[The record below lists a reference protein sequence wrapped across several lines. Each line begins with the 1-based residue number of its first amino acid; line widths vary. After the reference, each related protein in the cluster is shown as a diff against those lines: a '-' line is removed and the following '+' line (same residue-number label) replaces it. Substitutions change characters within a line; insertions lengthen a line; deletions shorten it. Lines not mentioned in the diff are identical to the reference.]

1 MIRFW
6 QRLFSI
12 DCFITV
18 PRSTSKGRATGS
30 RKSAK
35 QACSGLLQRGM
46 RNTPNPKI
54 SQSETGNQGTFYSGK
69 KGTFYSGID
78 SPNANGG
85 FSMKKMEERPNKPL

>member
-1 MIRFW
+1 
-6 QRLFSI
+6 
-12 DCFITV
+12 
-18 PRSTSKGRATGS
+18 
-30 RKSAK
+30 
-35 QACSGLLQRGM
+35 M